1 MNLKSFMLKERR
13 QTQETPYCIISF
25 TENLDKAKPNYSD
38 ETKHDCFSQSLSH
51 RGSASEIL
59 LSSFRWRHIFCK
71 SGFLV
76 IVMVERKCPVKV
88 IRASN

>member
-1 MNLKSFMLKERR
+1 MLLSNKNNQLLYATTSMNLKSFMLKERR

-51 RGSASEIL
+51 RGSAGEIL
-59 LSSFRWRHIFCK
+59 TPNS
-71 SGFLV
+71 
-76 IVMVERKCPVKV
+76 
-88 IRASN
+88 